1 MSNWHLCSCHTI
13 IICATL
19 GAQILKNEAKRKLTK
34 ARVVV
39 VFFLFLKINKINK
52 PIAVF
57 TKKKEDA
64 TKIRREKGNITTDV
78 TEIKNDYERTL

>member
-13 IICATL
+13 IICATP

-39 VFFLFLKINKINK
+39 FFLKVNKIDK
-52 PIAVF
+52 PIAMF

-64 TKIRREKGNITTDV
+64 TKIRREKGNITIDV